1 MHTNN
6 INKDFFLKGFFS
18 WFGVEDLPLRK
29 EVEDSISTS
38 PNKAIKEDLK
48 RVKTNYRK
56 SLNQLKKEAY
66 TLG

>member
-1 MHTNN
+1 MRLNN
-6 INKDFFLKGFFS
+6 LNKDYFLKGFFS

-29 EVEDSISTS
+29 KVENSISTS

-56 SLNQLKKEAY
+56 SLNQLKEEAY